1 MPTISLCMIVKNE
14 QDYLSACLESVKGLV
29 DEMIIID
36 TGSVDNTK
44 HIAKEAGARVIDFS
58 WNDDFSAARNES
70 IRHATGD
77 WILFLDAD
85 EVFSK
90 DDCEKVK
97 ELLSHT
103 DDFVQKKV
111 LGFLLNVRN
120 HCVTEQKS
128 PTFGIFEENDGRATN
143 KGAGFFAIPLVRLFK
158 NGRGFRF
165 TGRIHESVHDSIMA
179 RGYGIAHS
187 DIIIDHY
194 GFLKD
199 EQILDEKA
207 KKYLSILGKQ
217 IAADPEDVRANYY
230 LGRIYRG
237 VQNYDMALHHLL
249 RVISIHPEYFSFTID
264 PYLDVG
270 DVYFVQEHYS
280 LALSYYEKSKQKN
293 PYHSDVVDQK
303 IQRCES
309 MINEKASEEA

>member
-14 QDYLSACLESVKGLV
+14 QDNLPACLDSVKGLV
-29 DEMIIID
+29 DEMIIVD
-36 TGSVDNTK
+36 TGSEDNTK
-44 HIAKEAGARVIDFS
+44 HLAKEAGARVIDFP
-58 WNDDFSAARNES
+58 WNDDFGAARNES

-90 DDCEKVK
+90 DDCEKIK
-97 ELLSHT
+97 ALLSHT
-103 DDFVQKKV
+103 NDFVQKKV

-120 HCVTEQKS
+120 HCETKQKS
-128 PTFGIFEENDGRATN
+128 PSFGIFEENDGRATN

-179 RGYGIAHS
+179 RGYGIARS

-194 GFLKD
+194 GFLKGD
-199 EQILDEKA
+199 KTISEKA
-207 KKYLSILGKQ
+207 DKYLSILNKQ
-217 IAADPEDVRANYY
+217 ISQDPEDVRANYY
-230 LGRIYRG
+230 IGRTYKT

-264 PYLDVG
+264 PYLDIG
-270 DVYFVQEHYS
+270 DVYLAQEHYS
-280 LALSYYEKSKQKN
+280 LALSYYEKSKEKN
-293 PYHSDVVDQK
+293 PYHSELVDEK

-309 MINEKASEEA
+309 LINEKASEEA